1 MRIKFINLKK
11 NLENYFYKYILPVE
25 EHVTQLFEPK
35 PLQLKQL
42 WSQFLQVPESSKN
55 LSKQTH
61 VFPTNVLLSD
71 VLQEEQLEKSPAK
84 PINQWVKFLKVRLL
98 NK

>member
-1 MRIKFINLKK
+1 M
-11 NLENYFYKYILPVE
+11 
-25 EHVTQLFEPK
+25 TQLFEPK

-71 VLQEEQLEKSPAK
+71 VLHEEQLEKSPAK
-84 PINQWVKFLKVRLL
+84 PINKWGKFLKVQLL
-98 NK
+98 IK